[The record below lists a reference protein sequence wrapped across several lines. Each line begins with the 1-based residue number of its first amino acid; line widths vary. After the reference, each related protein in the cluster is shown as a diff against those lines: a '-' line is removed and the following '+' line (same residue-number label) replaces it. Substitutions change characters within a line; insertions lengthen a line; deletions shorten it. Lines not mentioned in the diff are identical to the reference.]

1 MSLHS
6 KQMGEYTSVLQNML
20 DSCHHFQILLAFSLQ
35 SWSKYLEQRKEIKQ
49 NWTGAEKFCKTA
61 SA

>member
-1 MSLHS
+1 
-6 KQMGEYTSVLQNML
+6 MGEYTSVLQNML